1 METFYRI
8 RVKQD
13 VPKSALNTVI
23 NRLSVRHKKVEVFF
37 ENEKPFKTWFIGSP
51 TQDHLGTYM
60 LLQNEDKKSSKPY
73 ITYKPGMY
81 GSLDIRF
88 FTDWKGWRSPLVFN
102 YPNPKSIKNISV
114 KFSEKPK
121 ESYTISNKN
130 NTIKLF
136 DLDNKE
142 LSNYD
147 TVQVK
152 HYLSHFEN
160 VSYNKIMFEKQNI
173 IDSIFKSEPH
183 YYFEL
188 TDSSNK
194 VTKVEFW
201 KIKDIDSP
209 TGWDAEHGYIRV
221 NNNNE
226 LLRAQYFNWEI
237 LFKPLSFYTRRYY

>member
-1 METFYRI
+1 MHKNVFKVTFYGLLISGLFSCNNKNSYYDLKDFAIKDTSKIIKFKISDTEDNSIVISRNVNSNKWILEGSKYTANKSSVDLLMETFYRI

-60 LLQNEDKKSSKPY
+60 LLQNGDKKSSKPY

-81 GSLDIRF
+81 GSLDVRF
-88 FTDWKGWRSPLVFN
+88 FTDWKGWRSPRVFN

-160 VSYNKIMFEKQNI
+160 VSYN
-173 IDSIFKSEPH
+173 
-183 YYFEL
+183 
-188 TDSSNK
+188 
-194 VTKVEFW
+194 
-201 KIKDIDSP
+201 
-209 TGWDAEHGYIRV
+209 
-221 NNNNE
+221 
-226 LLRAQYFNWEI
+226 
-237 LFKPLSFYTRRYY
+237 